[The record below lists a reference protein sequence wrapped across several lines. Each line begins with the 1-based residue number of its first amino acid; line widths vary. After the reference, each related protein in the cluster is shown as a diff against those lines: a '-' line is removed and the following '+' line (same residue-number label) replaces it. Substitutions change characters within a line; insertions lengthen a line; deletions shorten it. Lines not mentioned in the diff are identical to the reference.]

1 MNRNHIS
8 ESWLVGRPRTINKH
22 LPKGVF
28 SVTNRHGR
36 EYFYFQIG
44 RGTNNAGP
52 RVMLGKDIR
61 DPEFW
66 RKLGDAKGSPR
77 TRAGTWSAL
86 IADWRAQNLARLR
99 PTTQKEF
106 GHYLNRLEAA
116 AGDRLALP
124 SATSTRCSMA

>member
-1 MNRNHIS
+1 M
-8 ESWLVGRPRTINKH
+8 GRRRTKNKQF
-22 LPKGVF
+22 PKGVF
-28 SVTNRHGR
+28 PIINRHGQ
-36 EYFYFQIG
+36 EYWYYQNA
-44 RGTNNAGP
+44 RGTAHAGP
-52 RVMLGKDIR
+52 RIQLGKDPT

-66 RKLGDAKGSPR
+66 RKLRDAEGAPT